1 MFYYNITNVLVS
13 VGTAVAT
20 SGGSLSAQYIIH
32 VITPIWTGGDNNE
45 RFRLEK
51 CIKNAYNKIF

>member
-1 MFYYNITNVLVS
+1 

-20 SGGSLSAQYIIH
+20 SGGTLSAQFIIH
-32 VITPIWTGGDNNE
+32 VVTPIWTGGENNE

-51 CIKNAYNKIF
+51 CIKNA